1 MLSETIEY
9 FPKTIQEK
17 IKYISKYEVENIEEI
32 RLRVDQNISIK
43 IGQEMKNLD
52 YKISKKEI
60 EETFENIC
68 EKSIYSYTKQI
79 SEGFITIKGGNRVGL
94 TGSCVIEER
103 KVKNINNI
111 SSLNFRISRQIKD
124 VAVPILKDVIDIKN
138 NTIFNTMIVSPPG
151 CGKTTY
157 LRDLIRLLSDGTG
170 SISGKNVSVV
180 DERSEIGN
188 RTRMGEGFYLGKRTD
203 LLDHCPKAEGMLMLL
218 RTMTPEILAADEIGG
233 KEDMKALAYVR
244 NCGCKLLMTIHGSSL
259 QDLFFRPVVGKYL
272 KQFPFERYIYLEKGK
287 KAERRIRIY
296 AKQGEELLW
305 QNY

>member
-17 IKYISKYEVENIEEI
+17 IKCIGKYEEENIEEI

-94 TGSCVIEER
+94 TGSCVIEDG

-111 SSLNFRISRQIKD
+111 SSLNFRIAKQIKE

-151 CGKTTY
+151 CGKTTI
-157 LRDLIRLLSDGTG
+157 LRDLVRMVSNRNTG
-170 SISGKNVSVV
+170 NW
-180 DERSEIGN
+180 
-188 RTRMGEGFYLGKRTD
+188 F
-203 LLDHCPKAEGMLMLL
+203 
-218 RTMTPEILAADEIGG
+218 
-233 KEDMKALAYVR
+233 
-244 NCGCKLLMTIHGSSL
+244 
-259 QDLFFRPVVGKYL
+259 
-272 KQFPFERYIYLEKGK
+272 
-287 KAERRIRIY
+287 
-296 AKQGEELLW
+296 
-305 QNY
+305 

>member
-17 IKYISKYEVENIEEI
+17 IKYIGKYEEENIEEI

-94 TGSCVIEER
+94 TGSCVIEDR

-111 SSLNFRISRQIKD
+111 SSLNFRIARQIKD

-151 CGKTTY
+151 CGKTTI
-157 LRDLIRLLSDGTG
+157 LRDLVRMVSNRNTG
-170 SISGKNVSVV
+170 NW
-180 DERSEIGN
+180 
-188 RTRMGEGFYLGKRTD
+188 F
-203 LLDHCPKAEGMLMLL
+203 
-218 RTMTPEILAADEIGG
+218 
-233 KEDMKALAYVR
+233 
-244 NCGCKLLMTIHGSSL
+244 
-259 QDLFFRPVVGKYL
+259 
-272 KQFPFERYIYLEKGK
+272 
-287 KAERRIRIY
+287 
-296 AKQGEELLW
+296 
-305 QNY
+305 

>member
-17 IKYISKYEVENIEEI
+17 IKYISKYEEENIEEI

-151 CGKTTY
+151 CGKTTI
-157 LRDLIRLLSDGTG
+157 LRDLVRMVSNRNTG
-170 SISGKNVSVV
+170 NW
-180 DERSEIGN
+180 
-188 RTRMGEGFYLGKRTD
+188 F
-203 LLDHCPKAEGMLMLL
+203 
-218 RTMTPEILAADEIGG
+218 
-233 KEDMKALAYVR
+233 
-244 NCGCKLLMTIHGSSL
+244 
-259 QDLFFRPVVGKYL
+259 
-272 KQFPFERYIYLEKGK
+272 
-287 KAERRIRIY
+287 
-296 AKQGEELLW
+296 
-305 QNY
+305 

>member
-17 IKYISKYEVENIEEI
+17 IKYISKYEEENIEEI

-79 SEGFITIKGGNRVGL
+79 SEGFITRKGGNRVGL

-111 SSLNFRISRQIKD
+111 SSLNFRIARQIKD

-151 CGKTTY
+151 GGKTTI
-157 LRDLIRLLSDGTG
+157 LRDLIRKLS
-170 SISGKNVSVV
+170 
-180 DERSEIGN
+180 N
-188 RTRMGEGFYLGKRTD
+188 RN
-203 LLDHCPKAEGMLMLL
+203 A
-218 RTMTPEILAADEIGG
+218 
-233 KEDMKALAYVR
+233 R
-244 NCGCKLLMTIHGSSL
+244 NWLYC
-259 QDLFFRPVVGKYL
+259 
-272 KQFPFERYIYLEKGK
+272 
-287 KAERRIRIY
+287 
-296 AKQGEELLW
+296 
-305 QNY
+305 

>member
-1 MLSETIEY
+1 MKLSDEI
-9 FPKTIQEK
+9 INSLSLNLREK
-17 IKYISKYEVENIEEI
+17 IRNIKGENIEEI

-151 CGKTTY
+151 CGKTTI
-157 LRDLIRLLSDGTG
+157 LRDLVRMVSNRNTG
-170 SISGKNVSVV
+170 NW
-180 DERSEIGN
+180 
-188 RTRMGEGFYLGKRTD
+188 F
-203 LLDHCPKAEGMLMLL
+203 
-218 RTMTPEILAADEIGG
+218 
-233 KEDMKALAYVR
+233 
-244 NCGCKLLMTIHGSSL
+244 
-259 QDLFFRPVVGKYL
+259 
-272 KQFPFERYIYLEKGK
+272 
-287 KAERRIRIY
+287 
-296 AKQGEELLW
+296 
-305 QNY
+305 